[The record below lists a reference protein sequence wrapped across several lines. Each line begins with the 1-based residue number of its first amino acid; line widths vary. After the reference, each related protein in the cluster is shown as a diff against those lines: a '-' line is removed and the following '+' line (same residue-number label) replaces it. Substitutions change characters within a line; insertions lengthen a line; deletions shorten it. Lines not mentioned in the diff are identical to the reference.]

1 MEESAIVREWTA
13 KALERGR
20 QEGLEVSRQKLRAA
34 LLRLWRSRFS
44 DPVPPEVLAAVQA
57 QTDVDELSRWLDA
70 GLSAATEE
78 EARRAIIG

>member
-20 QEGLEVSRQKLRAA
+20 QEGLEVGRQKLRAA

-44 DPVPPEVLAAVQA
+44 DPAPPEESAAVQA
-57 QTDVDELSRWLDA
+57 QADVDELSRWLDA
-70 GLSAATEE
+70 ALSAATED
-78 EARRAIIG
+78 EARRAILG